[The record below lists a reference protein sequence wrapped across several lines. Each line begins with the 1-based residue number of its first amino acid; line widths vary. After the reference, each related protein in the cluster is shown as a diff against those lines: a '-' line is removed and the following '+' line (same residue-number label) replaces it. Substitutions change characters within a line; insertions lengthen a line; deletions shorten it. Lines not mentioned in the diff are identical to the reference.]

1 MTGRELKILVSVF
14 VLLLFVALKSFAQN
28 SSIIVVGDLHY
39 NQMKDHNLEWLT
51 NQPGDLVKESEDYSS
66 YTNKYWLPFM
76 SVLKE
81 KTVSVKPEV
90 KAIIQLGDLSEGLA
104 GSVEKARQMNA
115 NTVKAIEAV
124 QMPVPWIIVKGNHET
139 YGPGANEAY
148 SEYFVPFFRE
158 QTNNNKITS
167 ANYSYTTGNIQV
179 TCLDPWDKDVDIIAF
194 LEKEL
199 SSSKAKYKFV
209 AMHEPVVPVWGY
221 CWYAFNKDEE
231 KHNKLMEV
239 IAKNQAIVLSGHLHY
254 YSVLSRK
261 TDFGP
266 VVQVMVISVVRDSSY
281 QVPSNVIGEFSPAL
295 ADSSAN
301 WSPETIEARRELLSK
316 EDEFVTF
323 YKLTDLP
330 GYAVIKINDDK
341 ESVILEYFAAFGKKP
356 YDTINLTDLL
366 NR

>member
-1 MTGRELKILVSVF
+1 MRKI
-14 VLLLFVALKSFAQN
+14 VLISILLAIAYINLLAQS

-39 NQMKDHNLEWLT
+39 NQMKDHNLEWLA

-66 YTNKYWLPFM
+66 YTNKFWVPFM
-76 SVLKE
+76 NVLKE

-115 NTVKAIEAV
+115 NTVKAIEAT
-124 QMPVPWIIVKGNHET
+124 QMPVPWIVVKGNHET

-148 SEYFVPFFRE
+148 SEFFVPFFRE
-158 QTNNNKITS
+158 QTNNDKITN
-167 ANYSYTTGNIQV
+167 ADYSYTTGNIQI
-179 TCLDPWDKDVDIIAF
+179 TCLDSWDYSTDILDF

-199 SSSKAKYKFV
+199 SESKAKYKFV
-209 AMHEPVVPVWGY
+209 ALHEPVVPVSGY
-221 CWYAFNKDEE
+221 CWYAFNQDEE
-231 KHNKLMEV
+231 RHNKLMEI
-239 IAKNQAIVLSGHLHY
+239 IAKNRAIVLCGHLHY

-266 VVQVMVISVVRDSSY
+266 VVQVMVVSVVRDSSY
-281 QVPSNVIGEFSPAL
+281 QVPSYVIDEFSPAL
-295 ADSSAN
+295 ADSSAD
-301 WSPETIEARRELLSK
+301 WSPETVEARRELLSK
-316 EDEFVTF
+316 EDEFVTY
-323 YKLTDLP
+323 YKQTDLP

-341 ESVILEYFAAFGKKP
+341 ESILLEYYAAFGKKP
-356 YDTINLTDLL
+356 YDTVNLTGLL